1 MRKYTILV
9 AAAALLLAFDGA
21 GLGKTAPK
29 APAKAPAA
37 AAVPAVPAP
46 QCTNPDAFAAEPP
59 VTPFT
64 SLTGGALHQY
74 IDAFNSVTGGQQGY
88 DDFDRL
94 DVYHPRPGT
103 SVWVF
108 FKDGCLSARPTQAT
122 ELHEKIMER
131 LHGQGI

>member
-103 SVWVF
+103 SVSRSSHPPGTWA
-108 FKDGCLSARPTQAT
+108 GRSSGRRSRAT
-122 ELHEKIMER
+122 SWR
-131 LHGQGI
+131 CRT